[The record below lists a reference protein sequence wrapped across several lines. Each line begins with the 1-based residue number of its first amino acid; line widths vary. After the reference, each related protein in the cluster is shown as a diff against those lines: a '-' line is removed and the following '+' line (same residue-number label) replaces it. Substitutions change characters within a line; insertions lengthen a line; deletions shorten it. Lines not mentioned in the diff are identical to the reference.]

1 MVSLPS
7 LLKFISVVLTSH
19 IFHTKRQMPTFDLFW
34 FFQAPG
40 SLSIHAPWSIRMF
53 VFPYFY
59 HVGWDIECLVLSSR
73 RRWMWNF
80 IFAFCG
86 GVYVWFWLWSV
97 RGSCVEFEKAEECA
111 WTVRVYMYLH
121 FLPWD
126 EIHIITKKLKF
137 STI

>member
-97 RGSCVEFEKAEECA
+97 RGSSSLVLSSRRPRSALELFEFICIYISCHEMRYISLQKN
-111 WTVRVYMYLH
+111 
-121 FLPWD
+121 
-126 EIHIITKKLKF
+126 
-137 STI
+137 